1 MTGRLIHSGQVVVDL
16 VLRIG
21 QMPPRGGDVL
31 ASEFQQTAGG
41 GFNVM
46 AAAARSGASV
56 VYAGSHGIGPYGDL
70 VREAM
75 TGERISIAHP
85 PSEPDT
91 GIVVALVEEGGERT
105 FVTSPGAEGHFKPV
119 DTTAEDFVYLTGY
132 SLTHQH
138 NVDALLAWLPGVP
151 GKVLLDPSPLA
162 ADIDWDPILPHV
174 DILSSNAREARYL
187 PTVDVPVIVRRDG
200 PDGCTVNGVHIPGF
214 PVTAADTNGAGDTH
228 CGVLIA
234 ELLRGNDIE
243 TAATRAN
250 AAAAISVTRHGPAT
264 APRGPEIDDFVQTS
278 TQPN

>member
-21 QMPPRGGDVL
+21 RMPPRGGDIL

-46 AAAARSGASV
+46 AAAARSGATV

-70 VREAM
+70 VRNAM
-75 TGERISIAHP
+75 AGEGITIAHP
-85 PSEPDT
+85 PAEPDT
-91 GIVVALVEEGGERT
+91 GIVVALVEESGERT
-105 FVTSPGAEGHFKPV
+105 FVTGPGAEGHFEPV

-138 NVDALLAWLPGVP
+138 NVDALLDWLPSVP
-151 GKVLLDPSPLA
+151 GKVLLDPSPLV
-162 ADIDWDPILPHV
+162 ADIAWEPILPHV
-174 DILSSNAREARYL
+174 DILSCNATEAAVL
-187 PTVDVPVIVRRDG
+187 SDADVPVIIHRNG
-200 PDGCTVNGVHIPGF
+200 PDGCTVNGLHIPGV
-214 PVTAADTNGAGDTH
+214 PVQAVDTNGAGDTH

-234 ELLRGNDIE
+234 ELLRGTKIE
-243 TAATRAN
+243 TAARRAN

-264 APRGPEIDDFVQTS
+264 APTRAEIDQAIR
-278 TQPN
+278 

>member
-31 ASEFQQTAGG
+31 ASEFHQNAGG

-46 AAAARSGASV
+46 AAAARSGATV
-56 VYAGSHGIGPYGDL
+56 LYAGSHGIGPYGDV
-70 VREAM
+70 VRAAM
-75 TGERISIAHP
+75 AGEGITVAHP
-85 PSEPDT
+85 ATEPDT

-119 DTTAEDFVYLTGY
+119 GTTPDDFVYLTGY

-138 NVDALLAWLPGVP
+138 NVDALLGWLPSVA
-151 GKVLLDPSPLA
+151 GKVLLDPSPLV
-162 ADIDWDPILPHV
+162 ADISWDRILPHV
-174 DILSSNAREARYL
+174 DILSCNATEAAFL
-187 PTVDVPVIVRRDG
+187 SDVDITADIPVVIRRDG

-214 PVTAADTNGAGDTH
+214 PVQAVDTNGAGDTH

-243 TAATRAN
+243 SAAKRAN
-250 AAAAISVTRHGPAT
+250 AAAAISVTRRGPAT
-264 APRGPEIDDFVQTS
+264 APRRAEIDERL
-278 TQPN
+278 